1 MRETWRWFGE
11 FDPIPLDQVAQTGAQ
26 GIVSALHAV
35 PYGEVWPRDA
45 IFKRHSEIS
54 AAGFTWDVVESL
66 PVHEDIKRGSGD
78 LSTLFANYRQSL
90 ANLAAEGIK
99 TVCYNFMPILDWT
112 RTDLAAPMARGGT
125 CLHFS
130 AARMAAFEVH
140 ILGHE
145 AARGEYHSDAIAA
158 GDAWFAQSSEAK
170 RARLLHAIMSGL
182 PGAYD
187 RYDVN
192 GLRDVLKTYD
202 GLTHAD
208 LRTNLT
214 RFLKEVIPTAADLG
228 INMCIHPDDPPRDIL
243 GLPRIV
249 SNQEDIRL
257 ILQAVDEGANGL
269 TLCTG
274 SLGSGAGND
283 LPAIARACADRIHF
297 VHLRNVTKS
306 VDGSFSE
313 AAHLNGDVDLVAVIN
328 ELLEVESRRDVDL
341 PFRADHGHAL
351 LSDAQTQTQP
361 GYTLI
366 GRLRGLAELRGVIC
380 ALS

>member
-11 FDPIPLDQVAQTGAQ
+11 FDPIPLDQVAQTGAV
-26 GIVSALHAV
+26 GIVSALHAI
-35 PYGEVWPRDA
+35 PYGEVWARDA
-45 IFKRHSEIS
+45 IAARRNEIS

-66 PVHEDIKRGSGD
+66 PLHEDIKRGTGD
-78 LSTLFANYRQSL
+78 LSALFANYRQSL

-112 RTDLAAPMARGGT
+112 RTDLTAPVARGGT

-130 AARMAAFEVH
+130 AAKMAAFEIH
-140 ILGHE
+140 ILGRT
-145 AARGEYHSDAIAA
+145 AARDDYHPDAVREGE
-158 GDAWFAQSSEAK
+158 AWFATASQSDQET
-170 RARLLHAIMSGL
+170 LLHAIMSGL

-187 RYDVN
+187 RFDIK
-192 GLRDVLKTYD
+192 GLRDVLTTYD
-202 GLTHAD
+202 GLSNSD
-208 LRTNLT
+208 LRSNLA
-214 RFLKEVIPTAADLG
+214 RFLTEVIPAAADLG

-249 SNQEDIRL
+249 SNKADIDW
-257 ILQAVDEGANGL
+257 IMQAHTDPSNGL
-269 TLCTG
+269 TLCSG

-283 LPAIARACADRIHF
+283 VPAIARTFADRIHF
-297 VHLRNVTKS
+297 VHLRNVSKS
-306 VDGSFSE
+306 PDGSFSE
-313 AAHLNGDVDLVAVIN
+313 AAHLAGDVNMVAVVDEI
-328 ELLEVESRRDVDL
+328 LKVEGRRCVDI

-351 LSDAQTQTQP
+351 LSDALTKPQP

-366 GRLRGLAELRGVIC
+366 GRLRGLAELRGIIT